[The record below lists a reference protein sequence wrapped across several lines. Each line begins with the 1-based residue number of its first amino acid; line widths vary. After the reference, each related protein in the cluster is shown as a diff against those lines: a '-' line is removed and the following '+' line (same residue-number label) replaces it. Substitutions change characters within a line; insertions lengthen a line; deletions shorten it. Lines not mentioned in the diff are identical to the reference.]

1 MEELGM
7 SLDKITY
14 KHVIYDIIGRIFLI
28 RNGVVLFYNG
38 NVEQQR
44 VFNLTRRIKD
54 ETEALMSY
62 TEAYQLFRAA
72 QAAAKIE
79 GDMAEVG
86 VYKGGSARIICEAKG
101 SKPIHLFDTFEGF
114 PQQDL
119 GADRCDNR
127 FKQTS
132 VAEVLR
138 YIGDASNIVVKKG
151 YIPNTFKGLENECF
165 AFALLD
171 LDLYI
176 PTIKSLEFFYP
187 RLPQGGY
194 LMIHDYNNPESNW
207 GCKRAV
213 DEFMS
218 GKLESIME
226 IADEYGTVMF
236 RKI

>member
-1 MEELGM
+1 MGVEKYLAKSALSKLGLLPHFLKLRRFAEPESIPVQM
-7 SLDKITY
+7 MKFPTYSLDTNKSLASMIDYFRYATVALAIQRIITEN
-14 KHVIYDIIGRIFLI
+14 ISGCFA
-28 RNGVVLFYNG
+28 
-38 NVEQQR
+38 
-44 VFNLTRRIKD
+44 
-54 ETEALMSY
+54 EA
-62 TEAYQLFRAA
+62 
-72 QAAAKIE
+72 
-79 GDMAEVG
+79 G
-86 VYKGGSARIICEAKG
+86 VYQGYTSRF
-101 SKPIHLFDTFEGF
+101 IHLLAPERLYYLFDTFEGF